1 MAKKDKSDG
10 RKKREAALEGAETP
24 LSTALIQTARAVRNS
39 LAHQLAATG
48 LYAGQDALIVAL
60 SSREG
65 QAPGAIAQHLGV
77 RAPTITKT
85 INRLVSQGF
94 VEKRGSEKDGRK
106 AEIYL
111 TAKGREVVSAIEAAN
126 RQMDRTLAADL
137 SGKEIKALLKLLRR
151 MEESLHE
158 APPRAD

>member
-1 MAKKDKSDG
+1 MAKKDKTDG
-10 RKKREAALEGAETP
+10 RKKRDAALEDAETP

-39 LAHQLAATG
+39 LAQQLSETG

-60 SSREG
+60 ASREG
-65 QAPGAIAQHLGV
+65 LAPGAIAQHLGV

-85 INRLVSQGF
+85 INRLASQGF
-94 VEKRGSEKDGRK
+94 VEKRGSDSDGRK

-111 TAKGREVVSAIEAAN
+111 TPKGREVVAAIEKAN
-126 RQMDRTLAADL
+126 RQMDRTLAADM

-151 MEESLHE
+151 MEHSLQHLPE
-158 APPRAD
+158 RE

>member
-1 MAKKDKSDG
+1 MAKKDKTDG
-10 RKKREAALEGAETP
+10 RKKRDAALEDAETP

-39 LAHQLAATG
+39 LAQQLSETG

-60 SSREG
+60 ASREG
-65 QAPGAIAQHLGV
+65 LAPGAIAQHLGV

-85 INRLVSQGF
+85 INRLASQGF
-94 VEKRGSEKDGRK
+94 VEKRGSDSDGRK

-111 TAKGREVVSAIEAAN
+111 TPKGREVGAAIEKAN
-126 RQMDRTLAADL
+126 RQMDRTLAADM

-151 MEESLHE
+151 MEHSLQHLPE
-158 APPRAD
+158 RE